1 MPFGAG
7 RSLAPTPPDKGSFPL
22 DHKAECKAFMKSFL
36 ACLKENANQHHV
48 CKGLSK
54 EYLECRMNRGLM
66 AEEDLDQLGFQH
78 SITIANTGPKVRKE
92 AQGFYGGLTV
102 KPVNKD

>member
-1 MPFGAG
+1 
-7 RSLAPTPPDKGSFPL
+7 
-22 DHKAECKAFMKSFL
+22 
-36 ACLKENANQHHV
+36 
-48 CKGLSK
+48 
-54 EYLECRMNRGLM
+54 M